1 MSSASLISHNSLS
14 YNCVRYTAMLSNR
27 LILSIPFLLSLL
39 PSYGLSEPS
48 NPTTNE
54 RDGASD
60 VEVLQRLLNQVDP
73 PALHSLLHEY
83 SPKEFK
89 HGMFMEDRTA
99 VEAIHRDDPPLA
111 ASIVSLAKRQGNN
124 VTVSTPP
131 APSVPASSITSVE
144 LSPSTSNSDQAS
156 TTPPSDETSAT
167 SATGTDTASPTVTST
182 DGQQSTPTDE
192 SASTS
197 ATSSDGIES
206 SSYSAGSVFTITNT
220 YGVVIVTTSG
230 GGASTIATASVSP
243 SATNSGSTIT
253 TKASTISSKSSQ
265 TSVFKYTST
274 LPNGSRSY
282 ITATTV
288 VAEAEGPTP
297 TGSAGVTGGS
307 VSTTTAPGLQTGM
320 AVRTG
325 SVGKEMLCVFGGAV
339 GVAMLM
345 W

>member
-1 MSSASLISHNSLS
+1 MSSASFISLNSLL
-14 YNCVRYTAMLSNR
+14 YNCIQYAAMLSNR

-60 VEVLQRLLNQVDP
+60 VEVLQRLLNQADP

-89 HGMFMEDRTA
+89 HGMFMEDRIA
-99 VEAIHRDDPPLA
+99 IEAIHRDDPPLA

-124 VTVSTPP
+124 VTVSTPA
-131 APSVPASSITSVE
+131 APSVPASSTTLVE
-144 LSPSTSNSDQAS
+144 PSPSNSNSGQVI
-156 TTPPSDETSAT
+156 TTPRPDETSAT
-167 SATGTDTASPTVTST
+167 STKGSGTASPSVTST
-182 DGQQSTPTDE
+182 NNQQSTPTDE
-192 SASTS
+192 SASAS
-197 ATSSDGIES
+197 ATSSDGTES
-206 SSYSAGSVFTITNT
+206 SSHPAGSVFTITNT
-220 YGVVIVTTSG
+220 NGVVIVTTAD
-230 GGASTIATASVSP
+230 GGASTITTASVSP
-243 SATNSGSTIT
+243 SAAKSGSTIT
-253 TKASTISSKSSQ
+253 TSTISSKSSH
-265 TSVFKYTST
+265 TSTIIQTST
-274 LPNGSRSY
+274 LPNGSHSTVTF
-282 ITATTV
+282 ITV
-288 VAEAEGPTP
+288 VPETEGPTP

-307 VSTTTAPGLQTGM
+307 GTATTSPGLQTGV

-325 SVGKEMLCVFGGAV
+325 SVWKEMLCVFGGAV